1 MFEKLGNNVA
11 ASVLAAI
18 ATVFCLVPFLLLRSA
33 ARRNESSGNS
43 SSDVTGDEESAHEA
57 KNVEKAVKARKSVR
71 WMVETDSRSDEPSET
86 SSESASTS
94 PTISEPRL
102 HNHNQSAIQK
112 REAPK
117 PPAIVSRDFADAG
130 TADSDLETGQ
140 QNGSHDDTVSK
151 LDVRKLE
158 AERGAVSGT
167 EIRVTGIAD
176 SEQEEKREEK
186 EKEKEEKPKN
196 RTRVDDGDN
205 GAVGFWGLGVDVE
218 RVAVFPY
225 F

>member
-18 ATVFCLVPFLLLRSA
+18 ATVFCLVPFILLRSG
-33 ARRNESSGNS
+33 RRNEGSGKLASNV
-43 SSDVTGDEESAHEA
+43 DVTGDEESAHEV
-57 KNVEKAVKARKSVR
+57 KNVEKAAKARKSVR
-71 WMVETDSRSDEPSET
+71 WMDETDSRSDEPSET
-86 SSESASTS
+86 SSASASPS
-94 PTISEPRL
+94 GTISDPRL
-102 HNHNQSAIQK
+102 HNQSAIQK
-112 REAPK
+112 HEAPK
-117 PPAIVSRDFADAG
+117 SPAIVSRDFADAG
-130 TADSDLETGQ
+130 GATSAPEMGTR
-140 QNGSHDDTVSK
+140 NGSHDDTVS
-151 LDVRKLE
+151 E
-158 AERGAVSGT
+158 AERGGVSGT

-176 SEQEEKREEK
+176 SVHEEKRK
-186 EKEKEEKPKN
+186 ENEKEEKLKD